1 MIVFDLT
8 CDNAHRFE
16 LWVPSAEALDQQIT
30 KGWVTCPHCG
40 TQAVRRLPAAPAVH
54 TAPKRHHPPGSQKTK
69 TPTGADNPPD
79 SSAQTLARIWNLL
92 QKLKR
97 EAHDVGR
104 RFPEEARKIHYGE
117 APLRPIKGQANRKE
131 VASLLDEGIMVVP
144 LPPDQEEMH

>member
-54 TAPKRHHPPGSQKTK
+54 TTPKLQRTSAQQKQAST
-69 TPTGADNPPD
+69 TSDNPPNL
-79 SSAQTLARIWNLL
+79 SAQALERIWNLL

-97 EAHDVGR
+97 EAHDVGP

-131 VASLLDEGIMVVP
+131 VASLLDEGILVVP